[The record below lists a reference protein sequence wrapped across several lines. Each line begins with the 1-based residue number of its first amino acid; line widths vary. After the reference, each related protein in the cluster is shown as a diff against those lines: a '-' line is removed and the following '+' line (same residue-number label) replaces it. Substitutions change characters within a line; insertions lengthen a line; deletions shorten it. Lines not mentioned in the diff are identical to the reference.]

1 MYMFC
6 IHYTLVL
13 VYFYM
18 FDMYLYGYIGSC
30 FRVKRVNIPVSK
42 YGQVV
47 DEGSANLTAIS
58 TATRAQVELE
68 KGGRSESSCT
78 IIIK

>member
-6 IHYTLVL
+6 VYIIVL

-18 FDMYLYGYIGSC
+18 FDMYLYGYIDSC
-30 FRVKRVNIPVSK
+30 FRVKHVNVLVSK

-68 KGGRSESSCT
+68 KGRRSESSRT